1 MKKVVNIAVV
11 GLGQIGIYLYNELIK
26 KRKDIEIKTGKKIK
40 IVAISAKNKNKKR
53 RFKIDKK
60 IFYSNP
66 FKIFDDNKIDILFES
81 IGFSD
86 GISKKIVELA
96 LRNKTNVIT
105 PNKAL
110 IAKHGNYL
118 AKLAEKYKR

>member
-86 GISKKIVELA
+86 GISKK
-96 LRNKTNVIT
+96 NS
-105 PNKAL
+105 
-110 IAKHGNYL
+110 
-118 AKLAEKYKR
+118 